1 VSVTLLWV
9 FSQALNPDFVTLSVP
24 QGTAAVMNV
33 GDEDVM
39 TGYATMLPG
48 IMDDDE
54 EEGEVARL

>member
-1 VSVTLLWV
+1 VGF
-9 FSQALNPDFVTLSVP
+9 FSSPDFVTLSVP